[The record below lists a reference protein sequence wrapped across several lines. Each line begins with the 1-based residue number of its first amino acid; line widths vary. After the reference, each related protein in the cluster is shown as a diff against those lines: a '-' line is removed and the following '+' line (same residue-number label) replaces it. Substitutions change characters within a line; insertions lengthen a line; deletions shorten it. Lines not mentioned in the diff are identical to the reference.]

1 MIVIDDVEQG
11 TPEWFA
17 LRLGNPGA
25 SNIDKI
31 ITNEGKPSKQRDDY
45 MMTLAGELVC
55 GKQEETYK
63 SLAMMN
69 GSEREESARQ
79 LFSMAHDVEVR
90 KVGLVYKDEKKL
102 FHCSPDGLLLTT
114 PGLEIKCPMLKTHVK
129 YLLAGVLP
137 VEYFG
142 QVQMSMYV
150 CGFDTWYFMSYY
162 EGLPPLILEVH
173 RDEKYIEKLE
183 PALNKFC
190 EDLQGIVAK
199 LQRLAA

>member
-11 TPEWFA
+11 SPEWFA

-31 ITNEGKPSKQRDDY
+31 ITPEGKISKQRDDY
-45 MMTLAGELVC
+45 MMTLAGEIVC

-63 SLAMMN
+63 SLAMIN
-69 GSEREESARQ
+69 GNEREESARQ
-79 LFSMAHDVEVR
+79 LFSMAYDVEVM
-90 KVGLVYKDEKKL
+90 KVGLCYKDEKRL
-102 FHCSPDGLLLTT
+102 FHCSPDGLLQKA
-114 PGLEIKCPMLKTHVK
+114 GLEIKCPMLKTHVK

-150 CGFDTWYFMSYY
+150 CDSDTWYFMSYY
-162 EGLPPLILEVH
+162 EGLPPLILEVQ
-173 RDEKYIEKLE
+173 RDVKYIEKLE
-183 PALNKFC
+183 CALGDFC
-190 EDLQGIVAK
+190 KDLSIMVEK